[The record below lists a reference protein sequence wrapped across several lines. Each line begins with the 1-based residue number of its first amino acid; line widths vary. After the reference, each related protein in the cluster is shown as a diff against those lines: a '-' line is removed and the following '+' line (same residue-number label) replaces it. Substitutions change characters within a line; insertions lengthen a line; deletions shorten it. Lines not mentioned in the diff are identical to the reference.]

1 MLTSK
6 THNRGQLYPA
16 CLWPSQNFLQKLGL
30 FKRGTPHPI
39 AYYPANMYL
48 GTFEVILFT

>member
-1 MLTSK
+1 MGAALPGVLVTLTEF
-6 THNRGQLYPA
+6 N
-16 CLWPSQNFLQKLGL
+16 LQKLGL
-30 FKRGTPHPI
+30 FKKGTPHPT